1 VNTCIGYRLA
11 PTVARVSELED
22 FRAVH
27 EEMTWSLKQVDSL
40 GLSRKNCRQMDLRCA
55 PFKATGNIGSDCV
68 MTHALPLRMFSGVRR
83 FGLRRRGWVSSP
95 RKSRCQRESDDS
107 DRLCR
112 CIKIETITMLKDKHL
127 RWHVPV
133 TVTWLGQPESRQE
146 SSTTRPEAQLAMP
159 PPTQPCAGF
168 TT

>member
-40 GLSRKNCRQMDLRCA
+40 GLSRKNSRQMDLRCA
-55 PFKATGNIGSDCV
+55 PFKATGNIGNDCV

-83 FGLRRRGWVSSP
+83 FGLRRRGWVSSS
-95 RKSRCQRESDDS
+95 RESRCQRESDDINGL
-107 DRLCR
+107 RR
-112 CIKIETITMLKDKHL
+112 YTKIETIILLEDEHL
-127 RWHVPV
+127 RWHVFV
-133 TVTWLGQPESRQE
+133 TAT
-146 SSTTRPEAQLAMP
+146 
-159 PPTQPCAGF
+159 
-168 TT
+168 